1 MNSPTQLSGVQQR
14 LAQSSSPY
22 FQIALYAAGNV
33 LAVAILLLVWFGWGI
48 LAAFQEPLL
57 WAWLCSLSL
66 RDVKRYLVSTAR
78 RELLSRCESTSALHQ
93 HCCAL
98 LCRYHDRCTAPGCYS
113 CTESCDSSWCVPPS
127 ACHMHCSRLHTTSRS
142 TLQVLLQ
149 LNMH

>member
-66 RDVKRYLVSTAR
+66 RDVKRFLVSTAR
-78 RELLSRCESTSALHQ
+78 RELLSRCVSTA
-93 HCCAL
+93 
-98 LCRYHDRCTAPGCYS
+98 
-113 CTESCDSSWCVPPS
+113 
-127 ACHMHCSRLHTTSRS
+127 
-142 TLQVLLQ
+142 TLQRSLLF
-149 LNMH
+149 LA